1 MAVSPSVATKCLY
14 FEVRNLHEMEVQR
27 REFLVGLTAALSGC
41 VSDSQP
47 RSRGDVTDGGV
58 DEDTLYHVSTV
69 DALRCGHLSDEKTID
84 ELVEN
89 GDWGLGTVNGVDG
102 ELAVVDGEA
111 YAVRGD
117 GTADKLDGTTKTP
130 FAAVTEFEPDDT
142 VEIEEI
148 GGFEDFAESVTEELP
163 RTDYFYALRVQG
175 TFDFLRTR
183 SVDRQVEPYPTLEEV
198 IENETVFEFE
208 DVPVR
213 HDRKKQLLV
222 LVMPHLHRARPL
234 AQLVYP
240 SSPHLGA
247 FVFFNLT
254 PLVVE
259 IHVTILVRRLSL
271 PSKSREL
278 FIDLLF
284 LIREKRLQSGKI
296 HPW

>member
-1 MAVSPSVATKCLY
+1 
-14 FEVRNLHEMEVQR
+14 MEVQR

-47 RSRGDVTDGGV
+47 GSGGDVTDGGV

-69 DALRCGHLSDEKTID
+69 DALRCGHLSDEKTVD

-163 RTDYFYALRVQG
+163 RTDYFYALRVEG

-208 DVPVR
+208 DVEGN
-213 HDRKKQLLV
+213 
-222 LVMPHLHRARPL
+222 MPTF
-234 AQLVYP
+234 
-240 SSPHLGA
+240 
-247 FVFFNLT
+247 FVPDQF
-254 PLVVE
+254 E
-259 IHVTILVRRLSL
+259 
-271 PSKSREL
+271 
-278 FIDLLF
+278 
-284 LIREKRLQSGKI
+284 GI
-296 HPW
+296 HPPGYHAHFVTDERDGGGHVYDLRADSLTVEVDYLESVHLELAEREVEEYPPC